1 MKIFLLSLTLFG
13 IPDALP
19 DKADVPPKST
29 TVARKGEP
37 MWKCLTIDECKVEI
51 RREVEKAREEDEDGM
66 LPDWACFADDQ
77 CQGMAEI
84 MASMNQARKEGEG
97 ATPLPP
103 GWQCR
108 TTEDCQLEKDA
119 REGGIGCGLTVK
131 GALYCCCEG
140 R

>member
-19 DKADVPPKST
+19 DQVYTEAVLPT
-29 TVARKGEP
+29 TASEREP
-37 MWKCLTIDECKVEI
+37 MWECLTLEECKAEI
-51 RREVEKAREEDEDGM
+51 HREVERARMERQDGA
-66 LPDWACFADDQ
+66 LPNWACLTDEQ

-84 MASMNQARKEGEG
+84 IANMNQARKEGEG

-108 TTEDCQLEKDA
+108 TPEECQLERDA
-119 REGGIGCGLTVK
+119 KSGGIGCGLTVK